1 MIVLD
6 ANLLIYAYD
15 TTTLHHRR
23 ARRWVETVFSGVEP
37 VGLTWQTVSAFLR
50 VSTNSRLPGNRF
62 TMDEAVAVVERWAAL
77 PAVHFLSPGIRHW
90 AYFRRMLIDGAVTGP
105 LATDAQLAALTMENG
120 GVLYTTDR
128 DFARF
133 PGLKWV
139 NPLGSPEATPPARV

>member
-1 MIVLD
+1 VIVLD
-6 ANLLIYAYD
+6 VNLLIYAYD

-23 ARRWVETVFSGVEP
+23 ARRWLEAVFSGTEP
-37 VGLTWQTVSAFLR
+37 VGLPWQTVCAFLR

-62 TMDEAVAVVERWAAL
+62 TMDEAVAVVERCAAL
-77 PAVHFLSPGIRHW
+77 PTVHFLAPGIRHW
-90 AYFRRMLIDGAVTGP
+90 AYFRRMLIDGDVTGP
-105 LATDAQLAALTMENG
+105 LATDAQLAALTIENG

-139 NPLGSPEATPPARV
+139 NPLVAA